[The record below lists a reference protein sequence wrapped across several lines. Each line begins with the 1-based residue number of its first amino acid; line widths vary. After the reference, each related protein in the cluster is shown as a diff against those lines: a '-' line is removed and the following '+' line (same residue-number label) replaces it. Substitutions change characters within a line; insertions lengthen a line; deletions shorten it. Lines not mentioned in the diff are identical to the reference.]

1 MKTWKN
7 LIIPA
12 GILVLLIAGLL
23 VYNFTLKDKLNP
35 PAQTTAGTAEAD
47 SYVVQYQPADIAE
60 IHVLK
65 SDGTGY
71 AVSSSGVGADGAPVW
86 DYASD
91 GEDLSGYNFSQDSL
105 SSFVNILSSCDAVKS
120 IADAKDSLSEYGLE
134 KPAYT
139 VKYTLVSGEV
149 HTLLFGSNSF
159 DGNDVYCTLDDTGIV
174 KTTYLIKAATCDASV
189 MDFLDLAITTV
200 KATDIA
206 SVTFARTEDNLDLVV
221 SGQKVPTADGTSSE
235 FGWEVTSPFT
245 IEASAA
251 FGTLMDAVL
260 ALKVTSY
267 VDLNPDNYAKYGLD
281 KPAYTFDITLAS
293 GNHMQIMLSKDMGG
307 IYYGAST
314 ESPAVFSLGTSAL
327 TGLQTPLV
335 ELINP
340 YLSYEFIANVE
351 KIEASFPDGSFSMD
365 MDVAKGGSITDTASA
380 VAVNGISAKVTDDTK
395 RSYFANLYESIVCIN
410 IKGFDFAA
418 KPVNTKDITIAI
430 TLKDSTQKI
439 INLAVKDE
447 NTYYAFIDGAYVGFL
462 VSKDEIY
469 RDNGANLYDYGAWA
483 AYDRLMEA
491 IDGDNGSGVYVISD
505 S

>member
-12 GILVLLIAGLL
+12 VILVLLITGLL

-35 PAQTTAGTAEAD
+35 PTETTADTAAANG
-47 SYVVQYQPADIAE
+47 YVVNYQPADITE

-71 AVSSSGVGADGAPVW
+71 TVSSAGVGADGAPAW

-91 GEDLSGYNFSQDSL
+91 REDMSGYKFSQANL
-105 SSFVNILSSCDAVKS
+105 SSFVSIISSCDTVKT
-120 IADAKDSLSEYGLE
+120 IADSKDSLSEYGLVN
-134 KPAYT
+134 PAYT
-139 VKYTLVSGEV
+139 VKYTLISGEV
-149 HTLLFGSNSF
+149 HTLLFGNKSY
-159 DGNDVYCTLDDTGIV
+159 DGKDVYCTLDDTGIV
-174 KTTYLIKAATCDASV
+174 NTTYLIKEATCDASLI
-189 MDFLDLAITTV
+189 DFLDLAITSV
-200 KATDIA
+200 KAKDIA
-206 SVTFARTEDNLDLVV
+206 SVSFIRTEDNLDLVV
-221 SGQKVPTADGTSSE
+221 AGQLVPTADGTSSE
-235 FGWEVTSPFT
+235 FGWEVTSPFA

-251 FGTLMDAVL
+251 FGTLMDSVL

-267 VDLNPDNYAKYGLD
+267 VDLNPNNYAKYGLD
-281 KPAYTFDITLAS
+281 KPAYTFDITLTS
-293 GNHMQIMLSKDMGG
+293 GNHLQIMLSKDMGG

-314 ESPAVFSLGTSAL
+314 ESPAVFSLGTAAL

-340 YLSYEFIANVE
+340 YLSYEFIANV
-351 KIEASFPDGSFSMD
+351 KNIEASFPDGSFSMD
-365 MDVAKGGSITDTASA
+365 MDVAKGGLITDKES
-380 VAVNGISAKVTDDTK
+380 VVKVNGLSAKVTDNAK
-395 RSYFANLYESIVCIN
+395 RSYFANLFESIVCIN
-410 IKGFDFAA
+410 IGGFDFAA
-418 KPVNTKDITIAI
+418 KPVNTKDITITI

-483 AYDRLMEA
+483 AYDRIMEA
-491 IDGDNGSGVYVISD
+491 INGDNGSGVYVISD